1 MFSAAAFLGVC
12 LSLATPVSASD
23 VKGLSP
29 QKQQQQFEYG
39 LDAAKRGA
47 LDKAYK
53 IWMDLK
59 RNPTNSLE
67 LQRALQNNLA
77 VILMQQ
83 RKYDE
88 AERILD
94 QSLQSD
100 KQIATTLDNLNQ
112 IYAYQAQKAYKS
124 VFSKSKLVEP
134 KGEWLSYAAP
144 QGSDIATQIAQTKPV
159 AKPIVKPDSKEP
171 EANKELVIA
180 IAGDQKRSES
190 EPEISKPKFNLAD
203 SINALEMTG
212 LVESW
217 RQAWASQDVDRYLSF
232 YDSEEFVPKSGMSYS
247 EWERSRQRI
256 LKRPKFIRIYLDDI
270 HVEEISSDERKVMF
284 TQRYQSD
291 RFKDSMHKTLV
302 WKAKQGDW
310 KIIKEQASDE
320 E

>member
-1 MFSAAAFLGVC
+1 MS
-12 LSLATPVSASD
+12 SPLAVAE
-23 VKGLSP
+23 GLSP
-29 QKQQQQFEYG
+29 QKQQQQFQYG

-59 RNPTNSLE
+59 RNPTNTIE

-77 VILMQQ
+77 VILMKQ

-88 AERILD
+88 AERVLD

-112 IYAYQAQKAYKS
+112 IYAYQAQKAYKN

-134 KGEWLSYAAP
+134 KGEWLGYEVAESAAP
-144 QGSDIATQIAQTKPV
+144 VQIAEAKPV
-159 AKPIVKPDSKEP
+159 PAKKENSREEKQKPKE
-171 EANKELVIA
+171 ELVIA
-180 IAGDQKRSES
+180 INSHQEPKS

-232 YDSEEFVPKSGMSYS
+232 YDREEFVPKNGMAYS

-270 HVEEISSDERKVMF
+270 RVEEVSSDERKVTF
-284 TQRYQSD
+284 SQRYQSD

-310 KIIKEQASDE
+310 KIVSERATSDE
-320 E
+320 D